1 MGQLHPRGLFDAKVA
16 QEELQAVVA
25 VGEVQRLALV
35 DDVVQ
40 QGGIVVHLAEVEVGP
55 LVNF

>member
-1 MGQLHPRGLFDAKVA
+1 M
-16 QEELQAVVA
+16 A